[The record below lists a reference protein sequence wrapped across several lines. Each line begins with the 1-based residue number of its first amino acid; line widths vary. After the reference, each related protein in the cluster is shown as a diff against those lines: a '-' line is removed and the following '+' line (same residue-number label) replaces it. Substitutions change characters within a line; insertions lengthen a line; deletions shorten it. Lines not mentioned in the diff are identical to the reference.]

1 MKRVTLRFPSLQ
13 LLADCMFQL
22 SITKPVIDY
31 ENFILTAD
39 LSDRQIADAV
49 ECEAE
54 ILEQVVLE

>member
-1 MKRVTLRFPSLQ
+1 
-13 LLADCMFQL
+13 MFQL